1 MSARHVEVEIYANG
15 KNITADISTYVTAV
29 SYTDAVSDE
38 ANVAEITLQDV
49 NHIWRESWFPQRG
62 DEASIN
68 LVRVDWNGG
77 DEIESLP
84 LGKFEIDEFEY
95 ESGSGGN
102 VAKVKLNSIP
112 NSSGLKSVNESR
124 SWEKVK
130 LSKIAQDIAVEAKME
145 LFYDATD
152 DPEIERAEQS
162 EKSNL
167 AFLQKLCK
175 DNYLILTVAHGKL
188 VICDEKKLED
198 QEPVCTLTYGSS
210 AIKRFSAKA
219 TISKIYKSC
228 EVNYKHGK
236 KSEEI
241 GGKFDDPTKSKGM
254 TLKIN
259 KKVSS
264 QAEAE
269 KLARNELR
277 QKNKEEVKITLSLIG
292 NFLYLSGNVI
302 QLAGYGEFDGRYIIE
317 KASHKIGSGYSVD
330 IEVRK
335 CLNF

>member
-1 MSARHVEVEIYANG
+1 MSSRNVEVEIYANG
-15 KNITADISTYVTAV
+15 KNITADISGYVKSV
-29 SYTDAVSDE
+29 SYNDALSDE
-38 ANVAEITLQDV
+38 ANVAEIELQDV

-62 DEASIN
+62 DS
-68 LVRVDWNGG
+68 VDITLIRRNWN
-77 DEIESLP
+77 DEEIEYLP
-84 LGKFEIDEFEY
+84 LNSFEIDEFEY

-130 LSKIAQDIAVEAKME
+130 LSKIAQDIAAEAGME
-145 LFYDATD
+145 LFYDTTD

-317 KASHKIGSGYSVD
+317 KASHKVGSGYTVD
-330 IEVRK
+330 IELRK
-335 CLNF
+335 CLSF